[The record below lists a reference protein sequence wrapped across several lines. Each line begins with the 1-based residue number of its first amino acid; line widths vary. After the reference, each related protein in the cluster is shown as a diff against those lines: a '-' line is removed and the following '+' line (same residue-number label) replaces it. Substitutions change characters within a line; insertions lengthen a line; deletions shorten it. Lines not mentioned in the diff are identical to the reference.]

1 MLDRNLDFSH
11 RSLIGNAVLRWEWRP
26 GSTLF
31 LVWQQ
36 RRLDRVTG
44 HAAGADPWVGNLEL
58 GRDTGDMF
66 DAPADN
72 VFMLK
77 LNYWLNP

>member
-1 MLDRNLDFSH
+1 
-11 RSLIGNAVLRWEWRP
+11 VVRWEWRP

-36 RRLDRVTG
+36 RRVDRVSG
-44 HAAGADPWVGNLEL
+44 HSAGADPWVGNLDL
-58 GRDTGDMF
+58 SRDAGDMVS
-66 DAPADN
+66 AAADN
-72 VFMLK
+72 IFMVK